1 MHVTMDVYVTV
12 ETWKEWC
19 NDYGGQR
26 LPGQE
31 ELHVAKE
38 GVFACGGI

>member
-1 MHVTMDVYVTV
+1 MLLLKHGKSGAIIM
-12 ETWKEWC
+12 EA
-19 NDYGGQR
+19 NDC
-26 LPGQE
+26 PAGQE